1 MREIRQHLT
10 RFLKDEEGAAGVEY
24 GILVAA
30 VAAGIIVAAF
40 SIGGDVANAFNFVS
54 DTLKTNCT
62 SPCGN

>member
-1 MREIRQHLT
+1 MTIRHYLT
-10 RFLKDEEGAAGVEY
+10 RFMRDEAGAAGVEY

-40 SIGGDVANAFNFVS
+40 TIGDDVANAFEFVAT
-54 DTLKTNCT
+54 TLNANCA

>member
-1 MREIRQHLT
+1 MTNYLT
-10 RFLKDEEGAAGVEY
+10 RFVKDEAGAAGVEY

-40 SIGGDVANAFNFVS
+40 SIGDSVSGAFSFVDSTLTANCV
-54 DTLKTNCT
+54 